1 LYTRRTSVIGFQG
14 DWVWVQDKAEIR
26 RPTAHMAS
34 ISNAVVGLK
43 TGDME
48 AKNSGA
54 TGIRPY
60 LCRLVSPVLL
70 ALWVGIP
77 FVGAQAGGDGLRAGE
92 AGVGVTEIWFEEGEP
107 GISTYPMRMLVS
119 EGFLRM
125 DDGDDR
131 GDYILY
137 DRGAR
142 VITSVDHAARSLI
155 RIVHRSVEITPPL
168 SLDTQIRVREEPGEP
183 DVVGRRPKHVGVMAN
198 GETCYELIAVPGLLE
213 PARRAMQELL
223 ETLAGEQAMNLGKTP
238 VEMQTA
244 CVLTNLVFDPA
255 KRLDY
260 GFPIRE
266 WDDRGHVRALVRFEE
281 GLSTDPGLFAI
292 PAGYRIISLTPQGM
306 GVTQPP

>member
-1 LYTRRTSVIGFQG
+1 M
-14 DWVWVQDKAEIR
+14 
-26 RPTAHMAS
+26 H
-34 ISNAVVGLK
+34 LK

-54 TGIRPY
+54 MGMTPY
-60 LCRLVSPVLL
+60 LCRLVRPVLL
-70 ALWVGIP
+70 ALWVGTP
-77 FVGAQAGGDGLRAGE
+77 LVVGAQAGGDGLRAGE
-92 AGVGVTEIWFEEGEP
+92 AGVGVTEIWFEEREP

-168 SLDTQIRVREEPGEP
+168 SLDTQIRVREELGAPE
-183 DVVGRRPKHVGVMAN
+183 VVGRRPKHVVVMAK
-198 GETCYELIAVPGLLE
+198 GETCYELIAVPGLLD

-223 ETLAGEQAMNLGKTP
+223 ATLAGMQAMNLGKTP
-238 VEMQTA
+238 VGMQTA

-255 KRLDY
+255 RRLDY

-266 WDDRGHVRALVRFEE
+266 WDGRGHVRALVRFEE
-281 GLSTDPGLFAI
+281 GLSTDPGLFAS

-306 GVTQPP
+306 SVTQPP